1 MKDGY
6 LTCACASFPVALADV
21 NHNKN
26 EILKIIEEVSK
37 TDTRLLVFPE
47 LCLSGYSIEDLFQQ
61 QLVLDTCKSALKEI
75 VEESKKYDLVM
86 VIGMPLQ
93 VKNSLFNV
101 AAVIKKGKV
110 LVFLHIRNF
119 MKDVVLF
126 LHQKKINRL
135 TFMEKKCLLVQN
147 VYSLVKKTL
156 TLLLELRF
164 VKIYGFQIHQV
175 FHWH

>member
-93 VKNSLFNV
+93 VKTVYIMLPQLSKREKCWHLFL
-101 AAVIKKGKV
+101 K

-135 TFMEKKCLLVQN
+135 TFMEKSAFWYKMCILL
-147 VYSLVKKTL
+147 
-156 TLLLELRF
+156 
-164 VKIYGFQIHQV
+164 
-175 FHWH
+175 

>member
-93 VKNSLFNV
+93 VKNSLYNV
-101 AAVIKKGKV
+101 AAVCPKGKSAG
-110 LVFLHIRNF
+110 I
-119 MKDVVLF
+119 
-126 LHQKKINRL
+126 
-135 TFMEKKCLLVQN
+135 C
-147 VYSLVKKTL
+147 S
-156 TLLLELRF
+156 
-164 VKIYGFQIHQV
+164 
-175 FHWH
+175 